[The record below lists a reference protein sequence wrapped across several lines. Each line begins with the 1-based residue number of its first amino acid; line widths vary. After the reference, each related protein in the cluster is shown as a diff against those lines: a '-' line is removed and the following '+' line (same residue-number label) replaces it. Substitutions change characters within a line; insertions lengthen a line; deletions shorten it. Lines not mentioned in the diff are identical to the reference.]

1 MNDATAHTHIFVCLV
16 HAWIGIDSSPPPH
29 STARLPVSHPPQS
42 GEQQTNSCNPQKTN
56 TPQHQTKQDAVTTE
70 AMAFIVRHCSGVVCV
85 SLEGPELDR
94 LKLPPM
100 IVDNEVRR
108 FVLGLFRKAED

>member
-1 MNDATAHTHIFVCLV
+1 M
-16 HAWIGIDSSPPPH
+16 
-29 STARLPVSHPPQS
+29 
-42 GEQQTNSCNPQKTN
+42 
-56 TPQHQTKQDAVTTE
+56 TTE

-100 IVDNEVRR
+100 LVDNEVCAQ
-108 FVLGLFRKAED
+108 LGGMMGLLWC

>member
-1 MNDATAHTHIFVCLV
+1 MLGRASNKPPN
-16 HAWIGIDSSPPPH
+16 SSIPPPK
-29 STARLPVSHPPQS
+29 
-42 GEQQTNSCNPQKTN
+42 KT
-56 TPQHQTKQDAVTTE
+56 HQQDAVTTD

-108 FVLGLFRKAED
+108 LIRCSLD